1 MSREMRVKT
10 KIFSICFYWNVS
22 RVPPI
27 DSIANDG
34 VKPTACKGD
43 ISFKNIVFHY
53 PSRKDVKILNEF
65 SIDIEKGST
74 VALVGSSG
82 CGKSTCVQL
91 LQRLYDPDSGE
102 ILLDG
107 QNLRSLNVGWLRD
120 NIGIVGQE
128 PVLFDCT
135 IKENIRY
142 AKQDATEK
150 EIEEACREAN
160 AYEFISKLP
169 KGLDTMVGE
178 GGAQLS
184 GGQKQRIAI
193 ARALIRNPQILLL
206 DEATSALDNESE
218 AIVQAALD
226 RLHRGRTTLVIAHRL
241 STVRNADKI
250 VAMEAGSVRE
260 VGTHAELMVKEGL
273 YYSLVNRQMAGKEQT
288 NEANQEEESLE
299 DGLISPE
306 KDKVFSKQMSK
317 QVSIKEHKKTEKSVS
332 KQSRGTLIRRLMA
345 KNKPEW
351 LYIIVGCIFS
361 MCFGAL
367 TPLFGTLFGDVM
379 GVFYNPNPEEA
390 MKEMQKYALYFGGLG
405 AGFLISNTITGFTF
419 SLSGAR
425 LVERIRREMFA
436 SMLSQEIGWF
446 DLEENNTGA
455 LCARLSTS
463 AEAVSS
469 ATGGKIGQVVSGISI
484 LVLSSALSIT
494 YEWRLGLVTM
504 CFLPPLI
511 IGMILQLW
519 LMMFDGAVQRDALE
533 KSAKVAVEAINNIRT
548 VSGLR

>member
-1 MSREMRVKT
+1 M
-10 KIFSICFYWNVS
+10 
-22 RVPPI
+22 PPI
-27 DSIANDG
+27 DSISNDG

-53 PSRKDVKILNEF
+53 PSRKDVKILDEF

-107 QNLRSLNVGWLRD
+107 QNLRNLNVGWLRD